1 VGEKSYNDAGG
12 ETLDIKIAQAGKI
25 KNDVESELSV
35 GEEELLYN
43 ASRSV
48 PDTEVIVEI
57 GRGNGIST
65 RWLAKGSSDGNMSKL
80 YNIISRLEAKESIDT
95 DENEINGEF
104 KNNLENEGS
113 LNDWVDFS
121 YTDSEETVKR
131 WKEKIGLL
139 CINVLCDYED
149 MKGIFGSWKRHLSSK
164 AGVIIFNCDSPG
176 SGQII
181 KDQLGNMG
189 DFVFE
194 KRAGSLILIRSDKCI
209 HYLMLDSSD
218 VGICRYCNRVRNFRK
233 MRRESTAAEARKRRK
248 STKKDGNLLKLKGVK

>member
-1 VGEKSYNDAGG
+1 MN
-12 ETLDIKIAQAGKI
+12 IKIAQAEKI
-25 KNDVESELSV
+25 KNNIESALSV
-35 GEEELLYN
+35 DEEELLYN

-65 RWLAKGSSDGNMSKL
+65 WLLARGSSDGNMSRL
-80 YNIISRLEAKESIDT
+80 YNIISRLEAKENKENT
-95 DENEINGEF
+95 DANENAINEGC
-104 KNNLENEGS
+104 KDNLENEGS

-121 YTDSEETVKR
+121 HTDSEETVKR
-131 WKEKIGLL
+131 WKEEIGLL

-149 MKGIFGSWKRHLSSK
+149 MKEIFVSWKRHLSLK

-176 SGQII
+176 SAQVI

-194 KRAGSLILIRSDKCI
+194 KRAGSLTLIRSDKCI
-209 HYLMLDSSD
+209 HHWMLDSSD
-218 VGICRYCNRVRNFRK
+218 VGICRYCNRERNFRK
-233 MRRESTAAEARKRRK
+233 MMRESTAAEARRRRR
-248 STKKDGNLLKLKGVK
+248 STKTDGNLLKLKGVK